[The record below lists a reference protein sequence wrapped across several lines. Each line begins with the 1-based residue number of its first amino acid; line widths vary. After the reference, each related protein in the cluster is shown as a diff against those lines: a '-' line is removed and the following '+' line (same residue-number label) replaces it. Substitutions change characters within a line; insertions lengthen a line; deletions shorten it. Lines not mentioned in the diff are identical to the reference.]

1 MAANDTINSQKPD
14 SDKQL
19 HSGHRERLKER
30 FLSTDGRD
38 FTDHELL
45 ELLLFF
51 VIPRVNTNELA
62 HKLINEFGSLEG
74 VFEADPLLLS
84 RVSGAGKA
92 TSLFFSLHRA
102 ISKRIGMNKYDEKK
116 FVADKL
122 SKVGNYFCDYF
133 KGSKSEEFCVML
145 LDNSLGFI
153 NFSSMS
159 IGSVNSSS
167 VDFRRVAK
175 HALSMDAS
183 YVILAHNHPSGTLTE
198 SSDDR
203 VITIQIE
210 AALRAIG
217 ITLFEHIIVND
228 VAYAPTM
235 HTRVKSQLCS
245 KDVEKYRIFYGG

>member
-1 MAANDTINSQKPD
+1 MSASSTTKSLQGKTEAP
-14 SDKQL
+14 L
-19 HSGHRERLKER
+19 HSGHRERLKDR
-30 FLSTDGRD
+30 FLLNDGRD

-62 HKLINEFGSLEG
+62 HRLINEFGSLAG
-74 VFEADPLLLS
+74 VFEADPMLLS
-84 RVSGAGKA
+84 RVSGAGKT
-92 TSLFFSLHRA
+92 TSLFFSIHKA

-122 SKVGNYFCDYF
+122 SKVGNYFYDYF
-133 KGSKSEEFCVML
+133 KGSKSEEFCVLL

-159 IGSVNSSS
+159 IGSVNSST
-167 VDFRRVAK
+167 VDVRRLAK

-183 YVILAHNHPSGTLTE
+183 YVILTHNHPSGTLTE

-203 VITIQIE
+203 VLTIQIE
-210 AALRAIG
+210 AALKVLG

-235 HTRVKSQLCS
+235 HNRIMTQVRT
-245 KDVEKYRIFYGG
+245 KDTEKYKIFYSG